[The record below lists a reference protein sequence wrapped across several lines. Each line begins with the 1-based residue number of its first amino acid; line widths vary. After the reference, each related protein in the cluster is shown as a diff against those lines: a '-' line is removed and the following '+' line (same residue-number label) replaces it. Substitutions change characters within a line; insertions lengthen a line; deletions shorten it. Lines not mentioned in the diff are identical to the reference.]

1 MKIITTIGNYNP
13 SGITIN
19 EGYIALL
26 AALLTNMT
34 PDEALR
40 KICDFP
46 SAVESCR
53 QTNKGKSELILQ
65 ALEDNP
71 GLSNSEIGRRVR
83 CSREMVRIVR
93 KKIKKA
99 GNK

>member
-46 SAVESCR
+46 SAVESRR

-71 GLSNSEIGRRVR
+71 GLSNSEIGRRLG
-83 CSREMVRIVR
+83 CSREMVRIV
-93 KKIKKA
+93 KKMKKA
-99 GNK
+99 R

>member
-19 EGYIALL
+19 EGYIALM
-26 AALLTNMT
+26 AAILTNMT
-34 PDEALR
+34 TDEALR
-40 KICDFP
+40 KVCGFP
-46 SAVESCR
+46 GAIESR
-53 QTNKGKSELILQ
+53 RETNIGKSELIRQ

-93 KKIKKA
+93 KNMKKA
-99 GNK
+99 R